1 MRPKQ
6 SVVCSLLHTRPIR
19 RYVCG
24 PIANLI
30 TECNRN
36 FLQRS
41 LNYLC
46 VSQSVDHLRDERGR
60 LKQQVETL
68 QEKSIGAHMATSKL
82 RYVLSEVSKRADEI
96 EKQLSVAVSDSE
108 WAVCHANCLEAQDA
122 KLRSEIDQLK
132 SDARLSREEAAT
144 AQHRLSD
151 AQTISAT
158 EKERSAEMEL
168 ALLAA
173 NGANEDLQAQLARAL
188 ASNSSVSGLVFCS
201 KTFSRQ
207 IMRQC

>member
-1 MRPKQ
+1 MHP
-6 SVVCSLLHTRPIR
+6 
-19 RYVCG
+19 
-24 PIANLI
+24 
-30 TECNRN
+30 N
-36 FLQRS
+36 FPSTVLE
-41 LNYLC
+41 LDLW

-68 QEKSIGAHMATSKL
+68 EEKSIGAHMVTSKL
-82 RYVLSEVSKRADEI
+82 RDVLSEVSKRADEI

-122 KLRSEIDQLK
+122 NMRDEIEQLK
-132 SDARLSREEAAT
+132 SGIRLSREEAAT
-144 AQHRLSD
+144 AQHRLLD

-158 EKERSAEMEL
+158 DKEKSAEMEF

-188 ASNSSVSGLVFCS
+188 AANSSVSGFVFCS
-201 KTFSRQ
+201 KTCCCQ